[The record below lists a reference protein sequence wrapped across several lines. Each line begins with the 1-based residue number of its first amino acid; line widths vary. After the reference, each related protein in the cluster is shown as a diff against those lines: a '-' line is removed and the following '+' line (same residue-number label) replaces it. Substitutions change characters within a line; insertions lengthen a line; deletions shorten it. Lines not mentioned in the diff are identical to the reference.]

1 MTEGEEDNW
10 QTVKTSSGRN
20 KKMKKSKPRE
30 RSPSLS
36 STESEPETEEG
47 NTKQFAGEKY
57 MVKDF
62 ELKKTVRRLF

>member
-20 KKMKKSKPRE
+20 KKKMKKSKPRE

-47 NTKQFAGEKY
+47 NTKQYPGEKY

-62 ELKKTVRRLF
+62 ELKKQ